1 MHERLN
7 IAPQALQV
15 GLDRMYRL
23 VERLDTTGE
32 LERTYQMACE
42 QLRAGNIQAALEAYN
57 YLYTFQEQNPP

>member
-32 LERTYQMACE
+32 LAKLYQVACE
-42 QLRAGNIQAALEAYN
+42 QLEAGNIQVALEAYN
-57 YLYTFQEQNPP
+57 YFYSFQEQNPP